1 MLSDVINFFITGF
14 DTILQ
19 NLGIITLLNN
29 LISFTDDWQNYQ
41 STFNNYLSGVYFL
54 FGKSLVIYIVTA
66 FGIIV
71 VIRIIMALINII
83 GQYVP

>member
-29 LISFTDDWQNYQ
+29 LISLTDDWQTYQ
-41 STFNNYLSGVYFL
+41 TTFNNYLSGVYFL
-54 FGKSLVIYIVTA
+54 FGKTLVIYIVTA